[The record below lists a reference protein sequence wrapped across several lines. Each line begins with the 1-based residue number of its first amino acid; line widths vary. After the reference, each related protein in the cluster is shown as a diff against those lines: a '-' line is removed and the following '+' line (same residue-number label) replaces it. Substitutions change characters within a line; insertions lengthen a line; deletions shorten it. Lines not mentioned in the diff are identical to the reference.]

1 MTTEPGVLYGIRV
14 IDLTRTTAGLFA
26 TMVLGDLGAE
36 VIKQEPREI
45 TPRTLGRFLLSERT
59 VGNEDLRTI
68 QTYRNKKS
76 LVLDI
81 KDPLGKEVF
90 YDLVRVS
97 DVVIDN
103 YRPGVMEALELDYD
117 RLREINPGIICASIT
132 GFGSSGRHHTR
143 PGFDYIAQAMT
154 GLMTRT
160 GEPGGPPLFPGI
172 PIVDIGTGMFAAHG
186 ILAALYSRQHTGTGR
201 RVETCLL
208 DTALAFLYTDGVYYL
223 NREKEPPPPGSKH
236 WALPLP
242 GVYQTS
248 DGHIMVA
255 AVTQEQTRNL
265 LRALGREDIL
275 EDTRFDSVEKRVKNR
290 RALQPLVEEAFRT
303 RPTAHW
309 LEALEEA
316 DVPFSPVN
324 TIAKAFAEPGV
335 QERDMVATVKYGDTP
350 YHIIG
355 NPIRV
360 SGSPRRY
367 TPPPQWGEH
376 TEQILSSTLGYSQE
390 RMNQLREKGVI

>member
-1 MTTEPGVLYGIRV
+1 MTVEPGVLDGVRV

-26 TMVLGDLGAE
+26 TMILGDLGAE

-45 TPRTLGRFLLSERT
+45 TPRTLGRFMLSERT
-59 VGNEDLRTI
+59 VGSEDLRTI

-76 LVLDI
+76 LILDI
-81 KDPLGKEVF
+81 KSPLGKEVF
-90 YDLVRVS
+90 YDLVRLS

-103 YRPGVMEALELDYD
+103 YRPGVMEKLGLDYD
-117 RLREINPGIICASIT
+117 KLREINPRIICASIT

-160 GEPGGPPLFPGI
+160 GEPGGSPLFPGI

-186 ILAALYSRQHTGTGR
+186 ILAALYSRHLTGTGR

-208 DTALAFLYTDGVYYL
+208 DTALSFLYVDGVYYL

-265 LRALGREDIL
+265 MQALGREDIL
-275 EDTRFDSVEKRVKNR
+275 KDDRFDSVEKRVKNR
-290 RALQPLVEEAFRT
+290 RVLQPLVEEAFRT

-309 LEALEEA
+309 EEALKQA
-316 DVPFSPVN
+316 DVPVSPVN
-324 TIAKAFAEPGV
+324 TIEKAFADPGV
-335 QERDMVATVKYGDTP
+335 QERDMVATVQYGDTP
-350 YHIIG
+350 YRIIG

-360 SGSPRRY
+360 SGSPRHY
-367 TPPPQWGEH
+367 TPPPHWGEH
-376 TEQILSSTLGYSQE
+376 TEQILSSTLGYSKE
-390 RMNQLREKGVI
+390 RMSELREKKVI

>member
-1 MTTEPGVLYGIRV
+1 MSAEHGVLEGVRV

-26 TMVLGDLGAE
+26 TMIMGDLGAE

-45 TPRTLGRFLLSERT
+45 TPRTLGRFILSERT
-59 VGNEDLRTI
+59 LGSEDLRTI

-76 LVLDI
+76 LILDI
-81 KDPLGKEVF
+81 KSPLGKGVL

-103 YRPGVMEALELDYD
+103 YRPGVMEALELDYE
-117 RLREINPGIICASIT
+117 RLRHINPRIVCSSIT
-132 GFGSSGRHHTR
+132 GFGSTGRYRNR
-143 PGFDYIAQAMT
+143 PGFDFIGQAMS

-160 GEPGGPPLFPGI
+160 GEPGGSPLFPGI
-172 PIVDIGTGMFAAHG
+172 PIVDIGTGMFAVHG
-186 ILAALYSRQHTGTGR
+186 ILAALYAREHTGTGR
-201 RVETCLL
+201 KVETCLL

-223 NREKEPPPPGSKH
+223 NREKEPPAPGTKH

-242 GVYQTS
+242 GVYRTA

-265 LRALGREDIL
+265 LRAVGQEDL
-275 EDTRFDSVEKRVKNR
+275 LTDPRFDSVEKRVKNR
-290 RALQPLVEEAFRT
+290 RVLQPLVEAALST
-303 RPTAHW
+303 RSTAHW
-309 LEALEEA
+309 LDALEKA
-316 DVPFSPVN
+316 DVPVSPVN
-324 TIAKAFAEPGV
+324 TLAQAFADPGV
-335 QERDMVATVKYGDTP
+335 QERDMVATVQYGDTP
-350 YHIIG
+350 YRILG

-367 TPPPQWGEH
+367 TPPPKWGEH
-376 TEQILSSTLGYSQE
+376 TEEILTSTLGYSQE
-390 RMNQLREKGVI
+390 KRDELRRQNII